1 MNNNRQPNNGRPN
14 VPPQGQQN
22 RQTQGRPTQNGRN
35 SQTTGQSMNR
45 IKDQTPTQRR
55 ATKSEVKLTHE
66 QIEINRVNRQRER
79 YYIKKRR
86 NARLKTFGAR
96 FLLFLAV
103 FALMAAIVGG
113 IFMLVLTSA
122 PEDKSSSYS
131 YSIGDNEYSLPSS
144 QAVRD
149 GEIYVSFTDVAAMC
163 DLAITGSN
171 EDMKYV
177 IKGDEAETIRFV
189 TDSRVVYVNGVE
201 TRLSA
206 NCYFKDKELYV
217 PVEFVSAYVSGINVE
232 VDEGSHTVKIERI
245 VTNLG
250 ENGKLPKGE
259 DPIYAELSFLLQSAV
274 GLEPLDEEAEALA
287 ELPDLGFVSNLAAY
301 EEYMNPGNTDEF
313 LTLVN
318 INNKLGADHIPQDL
332 TSVVDTRQ
340 DGRETQMLRK
350 NAAMSLEAMFKE
362 LRAAGYEDVSVTS
375 AYRSYS
381 YQEYL
386 FNMYLAQ
393 YNNDYDYVASFS
405 NPPGS
410 SEHQTGLC
418 ADLHN
423 LPGADKSFA
432 NEAAYTWLKEN
443 CWKFGF
449 ILRYPEDKTEVTGIS
464 FEPWHYRYV
473 GRYHAQKMYQ
483 MNMCLE
489 EYLEYISA
497 GN

>member
-1 MNNNRQPNNGRPN
+1 MNNNQNNGRYN
-14 VPPQGQQN
+14 IPPQGQQRN
-22 RQTQGRPTQNGRN
+22 RQSQSRPMQNGRN
-35 SQTTGQSMNR
+35 SQTAGQR
-45 IKDQTPTQRR
+45 IKNQTPSQRR
-55 ATKSEVKLTHE
+55 ATKSEVRLTPE
-66 QIEINRVNRQRER
+66 QIEINRVNRQREK

-86 NARLKTFGAR
+86 NARLKTFAAR
-96 FLLFLAV
+96 FLLFLAIFV
-103 FALMAAIVGG
+103 LMSAIAAG
-113 IFMLVLTSA
+113 IFMMVLTSA
-122 PEDKSSSYS
+122 PEDRSSRYS

-149 GEIYVSFTDVAAMC
+149 GRIYVSFSDIAVLC
-163 DLAITGSN
+163 DLAVTGSN

-201 TRLSA
+201 TRLGA
-206 NCYFKDKELYV
+206 NCYFEDKELYV
-217 PVEFVSAYVSGINVE
+217 PVEFVSAYLSGINVE
-232 VDEGSHTVKIERI
+232 VDENGHTVSVERI

-250 ENGKLPKGE
+250 ENGKLPRGE
-259 DPIYAELSFLLQSAV
+259 EPVYAELSFLLQSAI

-287 ELPDLGFVSNLAAY
+287 ELPDLGFVTNLTIY

-332 TSVVDTRQ
+332 ISVSDTRQ

-350 NAAMSLEAMFKE
+350 YAAMSLEAMFKE

-393 YNNDYDYVASFS
+393 NNNDYEKVASFS

-418 ADLHN
+418 VDMHN
-423 LPGADKSFA
+423 LPSATKAFA
-432 NEAAYTWLKEN
+432 EEDAYKWLKEN

-449 ILRYPEDKTEVTGIS
+449 VLRYPEDKTEITGIS

-473 GRYHAQKMYQ
+473 GRYHAQRMYQ
-483 MNMCLE
+483 MNLCLE
-489 EYLEYISA
+489 EYIEYISA
-497 GN
+497 VN